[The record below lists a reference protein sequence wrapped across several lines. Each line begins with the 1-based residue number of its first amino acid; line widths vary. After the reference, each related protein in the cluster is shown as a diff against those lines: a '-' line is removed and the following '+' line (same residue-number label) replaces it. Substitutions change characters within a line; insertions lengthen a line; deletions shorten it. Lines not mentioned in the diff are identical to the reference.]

1 MFMRLVWVLAMVIL
15 ASITG
20 ISESFAEKITSIQK
34 TVDVDRI
41 SLTESL
47 IDLEN
52 YSQILPDYV
61 QSSRLVG
68 DDVGNLKIGLDW
80 ISIDTNVKFAES
92 DDRIV
97 LEVISGDF
105 KDTTLS
111 VMMTEKTN
119 PGNVSDETNISA
131 EINLQRSWTM
141 KLLTSFISDDDIESM
156 LHTSL
161 DGLVEYTKNPRTSEN
176 VAEEK
181 ESFCIF
187 GFCF

>member
-1 MFMRLVWVLAMVIL
+1 
-15 ASITG
+15 
-20 ISESFAEKITSIQK
+20 
-34 TVDVDRI
+34 
-41 SLTESL
+41 
-47 IDLEN
+47 
-52 YSQILPDYV
+52 
-61 QSSRLVG
+61 
-68 DDVGNLKIGLDW
+68 
-80 ISIDTNVKFAES
+80 
-92 DDRIV
+92 
-97 LEVISGDF
+97 
-105 KDTTLS
+105 
-111 VMMTEKTN
+111 MMTEKTN

>member
-1 MFMRLVWVLAMVIL
+1 MFMQLVWVMILVIL
-15 ASITG
+15 VG
-20 ISESFAEKITSIQK
+20 IFGVQESFAEKIISIQK
-34 TVDVDRI
+34 TVDVDKT
-41 SLTESL
+41 SLTKSL

-52 YSQILPDYV
+52 YSQILPDYI

-80 ISIDTNVKFAES
+80 ISIDTDVKFVEF
-92 DDRIV
+92 DDKIT

-111 VMMTEKTN
+111 VMMTEKPN
-119 PGNVSDETNISA
+119 SGIIYDTNISA

-161 DGLVEYTKNPRTSEN
+161 DELVVYAKNPQTSEN
-176 VAEEK
+176 IVKEK
-181 ESFCIF
+181 ELFCIF